1 MNVCTFQLHKE
12 NLVGKMVHIENINN
26 ETNSSISDKDIKI
39 IQKNNSRKNERNIT
53 LA

>member
-1 MNVCTFQLHKE
+1 
-12 NLVGKMVHIENINN
+12 MVHIENINN